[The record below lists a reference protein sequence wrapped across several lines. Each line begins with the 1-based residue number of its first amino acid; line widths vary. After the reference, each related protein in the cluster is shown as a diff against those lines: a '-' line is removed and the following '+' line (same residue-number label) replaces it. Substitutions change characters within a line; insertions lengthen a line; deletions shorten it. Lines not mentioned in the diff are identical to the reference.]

1 MEITTESPRETKV
14 TGTKPS
20 LSGMKD
26 QGLTSGQAHEFAIML
41 PLKPGGGQRM
51 RDRLKDSV
59 TAGTQSLDKMGT
71 LHDLRFVLFDN
82 DTRVLFASTY
92 DGGFEQYIKDFA
104 TLVPDLIDKEF
115 QECEGYP
122 GVRSSEIWEYI
133 ARYQNEAI
141 VFYSAYPNITVRQVL
156 KGQRVLKA
164 FEELLDEAS
173 R

>member
-1 MEITTESPRETKV
+1 
-14 TGTKPS
+14 
-20 LSGMKD
+20 MKD
-26 QGLTSGQAHEFAIML
+26 QGLISGQAHEFAIIL

-51 RDRLKDSV
+51 RDRLENSV
-59 TAGTQSLDKMGT
+59 TAGTKSLDKMAT

-122 GVRSSEIWEYI
+122 GVRSPEIWEYI

-141 VFYSAYPNITVRQVL
+141 VFYSAYPDVTVRQVL

-164 FEELLDEAS
+164 FEQLLDEAS
-173 R
+173 S

>member
-1 MEITTESPRETKV
+1 MATTTGAPREAPV
-14 TGTKPS
+14 AGTNPS
-20 LSGMKD
+20 PAGMKD
-26 QGLTSGQAHEFAIML
+26 QGLTSGQAHEFAIIL

-51 RDRLKDSV
+51 RERLKNS
-59 TAGTQSLDKMGT
+59 TADTQLMDKMGT

-104 TLVPDLIDKEF
+104 TLVPELIDKEF

-122 GVRSSEIWEYI
+122 GVRSPKIWEYI

-141 VFYSAYPNITVRQVL
+141 VFYSAYPNVTVRQVL

-164 FEELLDEAS
+164 FEQLLDEAS
-173 R
+173 